1 MHVVTAE
8 TLAINNKV
16 WGGGGSADRLASSQR
31 VSVVEA
37 WLVRGHHM
45 SGRGDEHYSLVS
57 QRQAHTYMKVH
68 GHGTCRWTWA
78 SARRVIRT

>member
-45 SGRGDEHYSLVS
+45 SGRGDEHYSLS
-57 QRQAHTYMKVH
+57 QPKT
-68 GHGTCRWTWA
+68 GTHLHEGTWTWHMQMDMG
-78 SARRVIRT
+78 